1 MKKVILTMCVAGALL
16 ATSCKKTKEEAKDLK
31 ETTVEAVKE
40 TTNATTEA
48 ATKVVKEVEAAV
60 VGSGIEGVTI
70 PDFKDPK
77 VKEYL
82 QSYSEYAK
90 DYVAAQGDATK
101 LTELSKKAT
110 DLATKGG
117 AITGSLDAESAVKFS
132 KVMTAIQSKM
142 APAVK

>member
-16 ATSCKKTKEEAKDLK
+16 ATSCKKAKEEAKDLK

-40 TTNATTEA
+40 TTDATTEA
-48 ATKVVKEVEAAV
+48 ATKVVKEVEAA

-142 APAVK
+142 APVVK